1 MPDQESSNEIQA
13 DPKKVKKAVLVFY
26 ENQILIECPFCGK
39 TLIRTNY
46 ERIQKLLHIQGAT
59 RAKLCEKCG
68 NLAALTLN
76 SQAKKIIMGKLG
88 EPEGSSPDFN

>member
-1 MPDQESSNEIQA
+1 MAEQESPKEIQA

-46 ERIQKLLHIQGAT
+46 QRIQKLLHIQGAT
-59 RAKLCEKCG
+59 RAKICEKCG

-76 SQAKKIIMGKLG
+76 SQAKKIILGKIG
-88 EPEGSSPDFN
+88 QPENPASGKN